1 MCLGEAEAED
11 EDEGDVSF
19 FFSFPAGASRVNT
32 CYSVLFLSF
41 SFFLSLLFPNR
52 SGKVEKVVLVS
63 FQSHFWFGLTVT
75 SSRKV
80 W

>member
-1 MCLGEAEAED
+1 MCLGEAEDEDED

-41 SFFLSLLFPNR
+41 YALS
-52 SGKVEKVVLVS
+52 
-63 FQSHFWFGLTVT
+63 QSI
-75 SSRKV
+75 R
-80 W
+80 